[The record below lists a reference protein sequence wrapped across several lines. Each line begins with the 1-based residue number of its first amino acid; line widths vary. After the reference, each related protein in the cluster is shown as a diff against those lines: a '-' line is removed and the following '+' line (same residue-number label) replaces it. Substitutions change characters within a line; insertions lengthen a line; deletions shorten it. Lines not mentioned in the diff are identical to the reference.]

1 MESGQKMPAPKM
13 IKPGDKFGEEDLKSG
28 MSRQT
33 NVVTKSSVDLLY
45 LHKLVSQINKEL

>member
-1 MESGQKMPAPKM
+1 MESGQRMPAPRI

-45 LHKLVSQINKEL
+45 LHKFVSLN